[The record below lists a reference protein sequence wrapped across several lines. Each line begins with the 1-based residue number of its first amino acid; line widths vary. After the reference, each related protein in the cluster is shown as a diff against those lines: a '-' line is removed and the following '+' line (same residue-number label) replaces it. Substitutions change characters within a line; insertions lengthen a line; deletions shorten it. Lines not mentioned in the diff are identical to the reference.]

1 MESVDFFNSLKPET
15 GLSISPAILWS
26 VFMLMF
32 IVFVV
37 FSTVIFYHW
46 IKYDWDNINVK
57 KAGAGYLSVAALIF
71 IGAIIVI
78 TILT

>member
-1 MESVDFFNSLKPET
+1 MEGLNFFNSLAPNAE
-15 GLSISPAILWS
+15 LAFSPVILWS

-57 KAGAGYLSVAALIF
+57 KASAGYLSVAALIF